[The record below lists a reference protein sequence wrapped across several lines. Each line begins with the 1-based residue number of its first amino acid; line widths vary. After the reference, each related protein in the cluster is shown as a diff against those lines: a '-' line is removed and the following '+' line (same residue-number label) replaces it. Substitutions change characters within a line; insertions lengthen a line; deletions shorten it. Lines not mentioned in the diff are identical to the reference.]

1 VATARVSLCCHVER
15 SETSL
20 AIVWLRRQRELSEIL
35 RFAQNDKDGIMN
47 WRTTLILAVVVLG
60 VFAYLRFFEM
70 KQPSTEE
77 ARRQAQNVVN
87 FDRNKIDALIIQN
100 GDEKIE
106 IRRRDNKWRLETP
119 FKDQADAALV
129 ENLLSDLET
138 WQKEGTIPAKDIDAD
153 KSKLNEYG
161 LNRPKL
167 KLKLIG
173 SDRPP
178 EILFGKDAALEGRMY
193 VRFENSKETFLAK
206 QSVKKDIDKKA
217 EEFRDKKLTDLT
229 TAQVRRVALKT
240 PAGEMELEKKS
251 DHWDIV
257 KPLRARAD
265 DEKVGDLIA
274 QVTTARIQQ
283 FVADDH
289 GDLRPYGLAEPRG
302 SITLFS
308 QEGKKDQKVEIAD
321 SIKVF
326 GQEDKGQMLQIG
338 SAPEKEKN
346 QVYVRFAPRGS
357 VYTLPRKV
365 EEVLNTKPADL
376 RDYHL
381 VRIDTNLLDRIT
393 IDVPGKGKTVL
404 ARKDGTWTIASRNN
418 APADSGAVRRLI
430 ETLQNQHVTTFV
442 EDIASNLPK
451 YGLAKPRLQLTFS
464 SFASENTAETKA
476 GEQPFATLA
485 FGKEDGDNVYAR
497 LTDEPFVVAVRRDL
511 VDQIS
516 TDPLQ
521 WQELSIFKFK
531 PDQIHRLSITTDKEL
546 SLERGENN
554 QWRWLKGSGAIDR
567 TNLQSLLNTLSS
579 LHALRWLGATKP
591 QDGFEK
597 PQLTLAFTTS
607 PDNKASH
614 KLIIGAPASNGTWCV
629 HVDGREGTFVISNS
643 DLNTLRLPL
652 VAQPLPAPSLTPS
665 VTP

>member
-1 VATARVSLCCHVER
+1 
-15 SETSL
+15 
-20 AIVWLRRQRELSEIL
+20 
-35 RFAQNDKDGIMN
+35 MN

-87 FDRNKIDALIIQN
+87 FDRSKVDGIIIHN

-119 FKDQADAALV
+119 IKDQADGALI

-138 WQKEGTIPAKDIDAD
+138 WQKEGTIPSKDIEAD

-173 SDRPP
+173 PDRPP

-193 VRFENSKETFLAK
+193 LRFDNSKEAFLAK

-229 TAQVRRVALKT
+229 TAQVRRIALKT
-240 PAGEMELEKKS
+240 PVGEMELEKKG

-274 QVTTARIQQ
+274 QITTAHIQQ

-308 QEGKKDQKVEIAD
+308 QEGKKDQKVETAD
-321 SIKVF
+321 SSKVV
-326 GQEDKGQMLQIG
+326 GQEDKGQTLQIG
-338 SAPEKEKN
+338 SISEKEN
-346 QVYVRFAPRGS
+346 DQIYVRFTPRGA
-357 VYTLPRKV
+357 VYTLPRKI
-365 EEVLNTKPADL
+365 EETLNTKPADL
-376 RDYHL
+376 RDNHL
-381 VRIDTNLLDRIT
+381 VRVDTNILDRIT

-404 ARKDGTWTIASRNN
+404 ARKGGNWTIASQNN

-430 ETLQNQHVTTFV
+430 NSLQNERVTKFV

-451 YGLAKPRLQLTFS
+451 YGLDKPRLQLTFS

-476 GEQPFATLA
+476 GEQPFATIA
-485 FGKEDGDNVYAR
+485 FGKEEGEHVYAR
-497 LTDEPFVVAVRRDL
+497 LTDEPFVVAVRRGL
-511 VDQIS
+511 EDQIS
-516 TDPLQ
+516 TDPSQ

-531 PDQIHRLSITTDKEL
+531 PNQIHRLTITTDKEL
-546 SLERGENN
+546 SLERSENN
-554 QWRWLKGSGAIDR
+554 QWHWVKGTGEIDGTR
-567 TNLQSLLNTLSS
+567 VQALLNTLSN
-579 LHALRWLGATKP
+579 LHAVRWLGATKP
-591 QDGFEK
+591 QNGLEK

-614 KLIIGAPASNGTWCV
+614 KLIIGAPANDGTWYA
-629 HVDGREGTFVISNS
+629 HADEREGTFVISNS
-643 DLNTLRLPL
+643 DLNTLRLSV
-652 VAQPLPAPSLTPS
+652 VAQPSPIPSRTPS
-665 VTP
+665 VAP

>member
-1 VATARVSLCCHVER
+1 
-15 SETSL
+15 
-20 AIVWLRRQRELSEIL
+20 
-35 RFAQNDKDGIMN
+35 MN
-47 WRTTLILAVVVLG
+47 WRTTLILGAVVLA

-77 ARRQAQNVVN
+77 AKRQAQNVVN
-87 FDRNKIDALIIQN
+87 FDRSKVDGVIIQN

-106 IRRRDNKWRLETP
+106 IRRRENKWRIETP
-119 FKDQADAALV
+119 IKDLADGALV

-193 VRFENSKETFLAK
+193 IRFDNSKETFLAR

-229 TAQVRRVALKT
+229 TAQVRRIALKT
-240 PAGEMELEKKS
+240 PAGEMELEKKG

-274 QVTTARIQQ
+274 QITTARIQQ
-283 FVADDH
+283 FVTDDH

-302 SITLFS
+302 SIMLFS

-326 GQEDKGQMLQIG
+326 GREDKGQMLQIG
-338 SAPEKEKN
+338 SVPEKEKD
-346 QVYVRFAPRGS
+346 QTYVRFAPRGS
-357 VYTLPRKV
+357 VYTLPRKI
-365 EEVLNTKPADL
+365 EEVLNAKPADL

-381 VRIDTNLLDRIT
+381 VRVDTNVLDRIT

-404 ARKDGTWTIASRNN
+404 ARKDGNWTIANKNN
-418 APADSGAVRRLI
+418 VPADSGAVRRLI
-430 ETLQNQHVTTFV
+430 NALQNERVTKFV
-442 EDIASNLPK
+442 EDVASNLPK
-451 YGLAKPRLQLTFS
+451 YGLDKPRLQLTFS

-485 FGKEDGDNVYAR
+485 FGKDDGDNIYAR
-497 LTDEPFVVAVRRDL
+497 LTDEPFVVAVRRGL
-511 VDQIS
+511 VNQIPN
-516 TDPLQ
+516 DALQ
-521 WQELSIFKFK
+521 WQELSVFKVK
-531 PDQIHRLSITTDKEL
+531 PDQIHRLSVTADKEL

-554 QWRWLKGSGAIDR
+554 QWHWLKGTGQIDGA
-567 TNLQSLLNTLSS
+567 NLQSLLNTLST
-579 LHALRWLGATKP
+579 LHAVRWLGAMKP

-607 PDNKASH
+607 PDDKASH
-614 KLIIGAPASNGTWCV
+614 KLVVGAGANDGTWCA
-629 HVDGREGTFVISNS
+629 HVEGREGTFVISNS
-643 DLNTLRLPL
+643 DLNSLRLPL
-652 VAQPLPAPSLTPS
+652 VAQPSPTPSLTPS
-665 VTP
+665 ATP